1 MNTLE
6 KIKILGEAGKYDICA
21 SSSSKRASANN
32 GIGNPSSP
40 GICNSFT
47 SDGRCITLFKVLY
60 SNSCTHDC
68 KYCQN
73 SNNCGKQKAIFESD
87 ELAKT
92 FMNLYVKNYV
102 EGFFLSSGII
112 KDADYTM
119 DLMLE
124 CVKLL
129 RNKYLYNGYI
139 HLKIIPGASRD
150 KIKQA
155 SELADRLSLN
165 LEVPDKSSMSEIS
178 NVKDY
183 KLDII
188 KRFRYMKKLQLPSG
202 TTTQFV
208 VGSAYDTDYKIM
220 KKVNWM
226 YSNMNLK
233 RAYFSAFIPIKN
245 TAFENKIREKL
256 DREHRL
262 YQTDF
267 LMRKYNIG
275 FSEIKKVFEDEMMPH
290 EDPKIL
296 LANKILKEPI
306 RVESANYES
315 LLKVPGIGPVSA
327 KRIIDYRKNAKIKN
341 LDSLKSLGVIVKRA
355 KNYIELN
362 NSFQAKIGEYC

>member
-1 MNTLE
+1 MSTLE
-6 KIKILGEAGKYDICA
+6 KLRILGEAGKYDICA
-21 SSSSKRASANN
+21 SSSSKRATSTT

-47 SDGRCITLFKVLY
+47 PDGRCITLFKVLF

-73 SNNCGKQKAIFESD
+73 SNNCNKQKAIFEPE
-87 ELAKT
+87 ELAKI

-112 KDADYTM
+112 KNADYTM
-119 DLMLE
+119 ELMLD
-124 CVKLL
+124 CVRLL
-129 RNKYLYNGYI
+129 RSKYLYNGYI
-139 HLKIIPGASRD
+139 HLKIIPGASRE

-155 SELADRLSLN
+155 AELADRLSLN
-165 LEVPDKSSMSEIS
+165 LEVPNKSSMREIS
-178 NVKDY
+178 TVKDY

-188 KRFRYMKKLQLPSG
+188 KRFRYMKKLDLPSG
-202 TTTQFV
+202 STTQFV
-208 VGSAYDTDYKIM
+208 VGSADDTDYRIM
-220 KKVNWM
+220 KRVNWM

-245 TAFENKIREKL
+245 TAFENKIKEKL

-275 FSEIKKVFEDEMMPH
+275 FSEIKQIFEDEMMPH

-296 LANKILKEPI
+296 LANKLLKKAVNI
-306 RVESANYES
+306 NSDNYDL
-315 LLKVPGIGPVSA
+315 LLKVPGIGPISA
-327 KRIIDYRKNAKIKN
+327 KRIIDCRKNAKIKSI
-341 LDSLKSLGVIVKRA
+341 DALKQLGVIVKRA
-355 KNYIELN
+355 RNYIEIN
-362 NSFQAKIGEYC
+362 NNYQSKIGEYN